1 MSFLSRHFPK
11 QKYPYCTMVIVAAGS
26 SQRMGEDKQFLDL
39 GGLPVLAHSLKTFE
53 TLPCIHEIIVVTRQE
68 RVLDAAAICRD
79 YGICKVS
86 KILVG
91 GAARQ
96 ESALAGVS
104 EANPLAELIGIHDGA
119 RPFATAA
126 LTERAVRDARFY
138 QAVAPAVAVRDTV
151 KRVEAQTV
159 VDTPS
164 RDGIMAVQTPQVF
177 RAELIKGALTY
188 AVEQGI
194 SITDDCSAVE
204 AIGGKVHLI
213 PGEEANIKLT
223 TPLDMELA
231 NAILREREAVS

>member
-104 EANPLAELIGIHDGA
+104 EANPLA
-119 RPFATAA
+119 
-126 LTERAVRDARFY
+126 
-138 QAVAPAVAVRDTV
+138 
-151 KRVEAQTV
+151 
-159 VDTPS
+159 
-164 RDGIMAVQTPQVF
+164 
-177 RAELIKGALTY
+177 
-188 AVEQGI
+188 
-194 SITDDCSAVE
+194 
-204 AIGGKVHLI
+204 
-213 PGEEANIKLT
+213 
-223 TPLDMELA
+223 
-231 NAILREREAVS
+231 